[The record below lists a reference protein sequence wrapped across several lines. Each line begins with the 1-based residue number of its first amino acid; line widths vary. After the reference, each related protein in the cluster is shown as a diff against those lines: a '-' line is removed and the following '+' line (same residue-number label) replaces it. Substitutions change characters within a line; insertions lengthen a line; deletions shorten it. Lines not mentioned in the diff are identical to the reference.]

1 MMSFTSAFSRSTFV
15 SLGLGV
21 VLALG
26 AFGCAQSG
34 AEPESELGVARS
46 ELSASVRR
54 ARATTIRDAA
64 RADGI
69 TNGLVVAMLAEEET
83 FLNHCHS
90 EAPTWSC
97 PGPASPD
104 CGGGAVISGG
114 GDGPCSIDQ
123 GGLSLFQIDDGT
135 ESQTVAAHGAR
146 VLTIEGSAHVA
157 INRLIDKLIVSSYL
171 GISTRAEAITFL
183 NNLRIDDANWNNY
196 ISTLVRYWNGC
207 SPSNRC
213 WGNRFP
219 KYNAAARTLL
229 GEMGRDFWYSGSDP
243 MMMPPPASGTYTI
256 TQSGSEIPRQGLR
269 NGTLEASL
277 GVAVEPYGT
286 VTMTT
291 DGSWVR
297 GTVSHFGGA
306 NDTGVTA
313 TETGSISGERLRSL
327 NVPAT
332 PTPAQIAA
340 NPGSFYFVA
349 MRWNYSPNGRTW
361 WRNARIALRNAT
373 TGRTVIVRPV
383 DWGPHTRTARIVDIS
398 PQAMTDLGVSTDASI
413 LVAFAPPGTP
423 LGVVGAAPTPTPMPG
438 EGWLRN
444 PTNVTRVTSYVTHT
458 SSGNLVRYDCGGI
471 TRSGHR
477 GTDFGVPTGTPVF
490 AAAAGT
496 VLRVNDGCPAIG
508 NMSSSCGGG
517 YGNHVIILHE
527 GGFATLYAHFTPGS
541 VIPRTGSMVACGEQI
556 GLSGTSGRSS
566 GPHLHFEVRSNV
578 TNVSTFFVS
587 NNTLDPYGGR
597 CSSQENSLWTGGA
610 PMASCEVMGDNSQ
623 LTAATYG
630 RPVSGVAGTTIR
642 QRLSFRNTGTTTWNP
657 MFRLVH
663 TGGEFTE
670 VMPLPV
676 DDTVAPGGNYVF
688 EIVVETP
695 SAPGTHRGE
704 WRIANA
710 EGTTFGQVGSLTINI
725 AEAPRGCNSHTL
737 GRTVDHGSC
746 VQVTYSGCGRSTCA
760 WFRCADTAWL
770 CTQPSDCEGESFA
783 NARCGG
789 GDAGPARDV
798 GPVDAMMCTNPLQ
811 TSCSSDTQCCDAT
824 CAPRNGTL
832 QCCLGAAQRCTSS
845 MDCCGQTLCIAG
857 RCALTARGGN
867 CERTAECAGGGI
879 CRRPSRGAICALGQ
893 RDCTCQ

>member
-1 MMSFTSAFSRSTFV
+1 MMSLTKLRVA
-15 SLGLGV
+15 LGLGV

-26 AFGCAQSG
+26 AFGCAPNN
-34 AEPESELGVARS
+34 AEPEGELGVARS
-46 ELSASVRR
+46 ELSSAVRR

-69 TNGLVVAMLAEEET
+69 TNGLMVAMLAEEET
-83 FLNHCHS
+83 YLNHCHS

-114 GDGPCSIDQ
+114 GDGACSLDQ

-157 INRLIDKLIVSSYL
+157 INRLIDKLIASSYL
-171 GISTRAEAITFL
+171 SISTRAEAITFL
-183 NNLRIDDANWNNY
+183 NNLRIDDANWTNY

-207 SPSNRC
+207 PRSAAC
-213 WGNRFP
+213 WSNRFP
-219 KYNAAARTLL
+219 KYNTAARTLL
-229 GEMGRDFWYSGSDP
+229 SEMGRDFWYSGADP
-243 MMMPPPASGTYTI
+243 MVPPTPATGTYTI
-256 TQSGSEIPRQGLR
+256 SQGGSEIPRQGLR
-269 NGTLEASL
+269 NATLEASL

-306 NDTGVTA
+306 SDLGVTP
-313 TETGSISGERLRSL
+313 TETGSITGEVLRSL
-327 NVPAT
+327 N
-332 PTPAQIAA
+332 TPASPTAAQVAA
-340 NPGSFYFVA
+340 NPNAFYYVA
-349 MRWNYSPNGRTW
+349 MRWNYTPNGRTW
-361 WRNARIALRNAT
+361 WRNARIALRNTAT
-373 TGRTVIVRPV
+373 NRTVIVRPV

-423 LGVVGAAPTPTPMPG
+423 LGVVGSTPPGPMPG
-438 EGWLRN
+438 GAGWLRN
-444 PTNVTRVTSYVTHT
+444 PTNVTRVTSYVTH
-458 SSGNLVRYDCGGI
+458 SSGGSLVRYDCGAI

-477 GTDFGVPTGTPVF
+477 GTDFGVPSGTPVF

-496 VLRVNDGCPAIG
+496 VLRVNDGCPAAG
-508 NMSSSCGGG
+508 SMSSTCGGG
-517 YGNHVIILHE
+517 YGNHVMILHD
-527 GGFATLYAHFTPGS
+527 GGYATLYAHFTPGS
-541 VIPRTGSMVACGEQI
+541 VVPRSGQRVACGEQI
-556 GLSGTSGRSS
+556 GLSGSSGRSS

-578 TNVSTFFVS
+578 RDVGSYFVS

-597 CSSQENSLWTGGA
+597 CSSQTDSLWTGGA
-610 PMASCEVMGDNSQ
+610 PMVSCEVMGDNSQ
-623 LTAATYG
+623 LIAATYA
-630 RPVSGVAGTTIR
+630 RPIAGVAGTTIR
-642 QRLSFRNTGTTTWNP
+642 QRLNFRNTGTTTWNN
-657 MFRLVH
+657 MYRLVH
-663 TGGEFTE
+663 TSGAFAE
-670 VMPLPV
+670 VMSLPLE
-676 DDTVAPGGNYVF
+676 DTVAPGGNYTF
-688 EIVVETP
+688 EVVVETP
-695 SAPGTHRGE
+695 TAPGTHRGE

-710 EGTTFGQVGSLTINI
+710 TGMVFGQVGSLTVNI
-725 AEAPRGCNSHTL
+725 AEDPRSCRSATL
-737 GRTVDHGSC
+737 GRNVEHGSC

-760 WFRCADTAWL
+760 WYRCADSAWL
-770 CTQPSDCEGESFA
+770 CTQPSDCEGESYP

-789 GDAGPARDV
+789 NDAGPPRDV
-798 GPVDAMMCTNPLQ
+798 GPVDAMMCTMPLQ
-811 TSCSSDTQCCDAT
+811 TSCTDDNECCNGI
-824 CAPRNGTL
+824 CAPRNGTM

-845 MDCCGQTLCIAG
+845 MDCCGQTLCISG

-867 CERTAECAGGGI
+867 CERTAECGTGGI
-879 CRRPSRGAICALGQ
+879 CRRPGRGAICALGQ